1 MSNQQRHSKSRKR
14 RRKKKNPFFARQ
26 IMPIAA
32 FSIVAI
38 VVAIVFYIDAN
49 RSSETSKQERRETNV
64 DSELE
69 FDTPESVLEN
79 GSTED
84 MFAFVNNNKRF
95 NSGQPAVLIHE
106 QLSGQFSVY
115 RELEKRSKELNEEQQ
130 NQVKNGILVILALA
144 NESLEHDEFAGTD
157 LETETIETA
166 TRLSNDDNP
175 EIAQA
180 ALYTLCVLR
189 LRDAYDDKSNVVH
202 LATAQ
207 ETIRNLIRRFP
218 DAPKPAI
225 SLFAQILRFTKD
237 PKDNQTTEKIMEVIK
252 PYYRNSKVNS
262 IREGVNSLE
271 GRLLLFR
278 HQIVDFEGKL
288 KIHYKNDL
296 DNLTDRLD
304 NFLAEDFVMSEFTIN
319 LLTAAGIS
327 LETEKRYDKAR
338 YVLEKSLERLGNV
351 EEFARPRQRILNS
364 LTRINVKGQVL
375 DFPEH
380 TKTEYAVVL
389 FLGNDQGSLNTVKNI
404 QNKQTI
410 NSNRLFEIILVTDVA
425 PLDII
430 QKHIDLSGWRD
441 YTLIQDLKRESVYF
455 QAYPIYRRPSTLILD
470 PTGKVIDI
478 NPSRSELNLLNRSI
492 RNRASD

>member
-14 RRKKKNPFFARQ
+14 RRKKRNPFFASR
-26 IMPIAA
+26 ILTIAA
-32 FSIVAI
+32 FTTAAI

-69 FDTPESVLEN
+69 FDTPESVLKH
-79 GSTED
+79 GSTKD
-84 MFAFVNNNKRF
+84 LLAFVTSKNTIDAD
-95 NSGQPAVLIHE
+95 QPFVLLKE
-106 QLSGQFSVY
+106 QLIGQISVY
-115 RELEKRSKELNEEQQ
+115 RELEKRSEELNKQQ
-130 NQVKNGILVILALA
+130 QTQIKNGLLAVLLVSQRFL
-144 NESLEHDEFAGTD
+144 NNDEISGDD
-157 LETETIETA
+157 LRTETIETA
-166 TRLSNDDNP
+166 TRLSNDDDV

-180 ALYTLCVLR
+180 AAYTLCALK
-189 LRDAYDDKSNVVH
+189 LGEAYGNKSNAAH
-202 LATAQ
+202 LDSALEEVQ
-207 ETIRNLIRRFP
+207 NFLRRFP
-218 DAPKPAI
+218 ESPRAMLALYSLI
-225 SLFAQILRFTKD
+225 STSTTD
-237 PKDNQTTEKIMEVIK
+237 PNDTETTDKIIEAIK

-262 IREGVNSLE
+262 IRMNGNALE
-271 GRLLLFR
+271 GRILLFR
-278 HQIVDFEGKL
+278 HHIIDFEGKA
-288 KIHYKNDL
+288 KINYKNDL

-327 LETEKRYDKAR
+327 LETEKQYDKAR
-338 YVLEKSLERLGNV
+338 YVLEKSLERLGNA

-478 NPSRSELNLLNRSI
+478 DPSRSELNLLNRSI
-492 RNRASD
+492 RN